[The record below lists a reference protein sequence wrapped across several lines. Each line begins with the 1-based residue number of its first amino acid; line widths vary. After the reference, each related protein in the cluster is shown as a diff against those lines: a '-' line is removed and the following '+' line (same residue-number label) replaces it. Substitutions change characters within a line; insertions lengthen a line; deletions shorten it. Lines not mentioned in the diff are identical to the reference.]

1 MSCDYCGAPNP
12 HPEERCPR
20 CGRRRFGPARTTD
33 LRVDGALATQP
44 HATPAAGFS
53 ESSRSRD
60 LSNAVQPRLFYDRPA
75 PNVIPFE
82 AFAPPPPA
90 RPARRQR
97 SSGAK
102 TPTRSDIPSKP
113 VAKATRSGSRRA
125 PAPETQGRLDFL
137 PPATP
142 KPRTLGTTVEASIYC
157 EAPVATPL
165 HRSLAAAAD
174 WSMVLIGYGV
184 FLIAFRLLGGAF
196 ITNKIGLAVLGGALP
211 LIAIVYGLI
220 FAIARSETAGM
231 RWMHLEL
238 VTFDGERPEGRAW
251 LWRFLGSLLSHATVF
266 GLFWTFVDEESLGM
280 QDHIS
285 STFPTPRESNCQVF
299 LQR

>member
-1 MSCDYCGAPNP
+1 MI
-12 HPEERCPR
+12 PR
-20 CGRRRFGPARTTD
+20 TGE
-33 LRVDGALATQP
+33 LRVDGALATKAHLAP
-44 HATPAAGFS
+44 DVGVADGVH
-53 ESSRSRD
+53 SRD
-60 LSNAVQPRLFYDRPA
+60 MSNAVQRRLFYER

-82 AFAPPPPA
+82 EFAPPAPP

-97 SSGAK
+97 NSASR
-102 TPTRSDIPSKP
+102 TQSQTDIPTKP

-125 PAPETQGRLDFL
+125 PAPDTQGRLDFL
-137 PPATP
+137 PTATP

-174 WSMVLIGYGV
+174 WSMVLIGYGM
-184 FLIAFRLLGGAF
+184 FLAAYRILGGDF
-196 ITNKIGLAVLGGALP
+196 VMTKLGLAILGGALP
-211 LIAIVYGLI
+211 VIALVYGLV
-220 FAIARSETAGM
+220 FAVARTETAGM
-231 RWMHLEL
+231 RWMHLEV
-238 VTFDGERPEGRAW
+238 VTFEGERPEAKDW
-251 LWRFLGSLLSHATVF
+251 LWRFLGSLLIHATAF
-266 GLFWTFVDEESLGM
+266 GLLWTMVDEESLAM